1 MTINETMAKW
11 GLDWSVRKEAIQ
23 TISGIEVPG
32 AYAIVREDTQTAF
45 HKPMMDTYQ
54 PFQNLELFELLDKVS
69 GSTGL
74 NIANAGSF
82 KEGARVFVQLKSEDL
97 ILAGD
102 KIEGYLTGVNSYD
115 GSTSLAFGPSN
126 ITISCMNSFF
136 AAFKEM
142 NTKIRHTKNMSIKVD
157 EVINYLLQVKQAEQ
171 IIFDDIKH
179 LSEIRMTENNVDA
192 VLRKLFDIERGVD
205 IKDEDA
211 IGTRKR
217 NLMSQFAVDLNGEIA
232 QKGDNLWGL
241 FSGVTKYTTHSLKN
255 SMETKMYGAV
265 GKKEQLIFN
274 DLVAL
279 V

>member
-1 MTINETMAKW
+1 MNIQETMAKL
-11 GLDWSVRKEAIQ
+11 GLDWSVRKEEIQ
-23 TISGIEVPG
+23 TISGIPVDG
-32 AYAIVREDTQTAF
+32 AYAIVREDTNKAF
-45 HKPMMDTYQ
+45 HKPMMESYQ

-179 LSEIRMTENNVDA
+179 LSELRISESNVDA
-192 VLRKLFDIERGVD
+192 VLRKLFDIEKG
-205 IKDEDA
+205 INLKDEDA
-211 IGTRKR
+211 ISPRKR
-217 NLMSQFAVDLNGEIA
+217 NQLTQFGVDLQGEIN

-255 SMETKMYGAV
+255 STESKMYGAI
-265 GKKEQLIFN
+265 GKKEKEIFR
-274 DLVAL
+274 DLVEL